1 VRKKSLSS
9 SVIKNVD
16 QKQPSVKPYS
26 MRDMSL
32 LIDSQWGKGRSVDS
46 SSRTSSDPRGKV
58 GHLLKEVEER
68 ERYVKQI
75 AEKAD
80 KLEKDAYEKGFA
92 QGEKAGRELGEKRLD
107 SVIKSFKGVLEEV
120 RRLKETLYPESEQEM
135 LRLVLAIARR
145 VIQKEV
151 STDRG
156 VILNM
161 IKSALK
167 YVADQGEIT
176 IRLNPSDLEFA
187 TQHKEENMKGMK
199 SVIIEGDEE
208 IQRGDAVIK
217 SNRGT
222 IDCGIEKHLQMVEE
236 ELRKQ
241 SGERIRE
248 EEKEAGEAK
257 ENHGKST

>member
-1 VRKKSLSS
+1 MRKKSLSS

-26 MRDMSL
+26 MRDMP
-32 LIDSQWGKGRSVDS
+32 LITDSQWGKGRSANSVS
-46 SSRTSSDPRGKV
+46 SASSDPRAKV

-75 AEKAD
+75 AEKTD

-107 SVIKSFKGVLEEV
+107 SAVKSFTEVLAGVQKLKGE
-120 RRLKETLYPESEQEM
+120 LYRESEQDM
-135 LRLVLAIARR
+135 LRLVLAITRK
-145 VIQKEV
+145 VVQKEV

-167 YVADQGEIT
+167 YVADQEEIT

-187 TQHKEENMKGMK
+187 GQHKEETMKGMK
-199 SVIIEGDEE
+199 NVTIEGDEE

-217 SNRGT
+217 SNRGI

-236 ELRKQ
+236 ELRTQ
-241 SGERIRE
+241 SGERLRE
-248 EEKEAGEAK
+248 KEGEAGESK
-257 ENHGKST
+257 EDHGKST

>member
-1 VRKKSLSS
+1 MSS

-16 QKQPSVKPYS
+16 HKKPSVKPYS
-26 MRDMSL
+26 MRDMPL
-32 LIDSQWGKGRSVDS
+32 LIDSQWGKGRSAYS
-46 SSRTSSDPRGKV
+46 SSRTSSDPRDKV

-75 AEKAD
+75 TEKTD
-80 KLEKDAYEKGFA
+80 DVEKEAYEKGFA

-107 SVIKSFKGVLEEV
+107 SVIKSFNGVLKEV
-120 RRLKETLYPESEQEM
+120 KRLKETLYQESEQEM

-151 STDRG
+151 SADREI
-156 VILNM
+156 ILNI

-187 TQHKEENMKGMK
+187 TQHKEENMKEMRN
-199 SVIIEGDEE
+199 VIIEGDEE

-236 ELRKQ
+236 KLRTQ
-241 SGERIRE
+241 SGERLPE
-248 EEKEAGEAK
+248 EEGGAGESK
-257 ENHGKST
+257 EDHGKST

>member
-1 VRKKSLSS
+1 LSS

-16 QKQPSVKPYS
+16 QKKPSVKPYS
-26 MRDMSL
+26 MRDMPL
-32 LIDSQWGKGRSVDS
+32 LIDSQWGKGRSAYS
-46 SSRTSSDPRGKV
+46 SSRTSSNPRDKV

-75 AEKAD
+75 TEKTD
-80 KLEKDAYEKGFA
+80 DLEKEAYEKGFA

-107 SVIKSFKGVLEEV
+107 SVIKSFNGVLKEV
-120 RRLKETLYPESEQEM
+120 KRLKETLYQESEQEM

-151 STDRG
+151 STDREI
-156 VILNM
+156 ILNI

-187 TQHKEENMKGMK
+187 TQHKEENMKEMRN
-199 SVIIEGDEE
+199 VIIEGDEE

-236 ELRKQ
+236 KLRTQ
-241 SGERIRE
+241 SGERLPE
-248 EEKEAGEAK
+248 EEGGAGESK
-257 ENHGKST
+257 EDHGKST